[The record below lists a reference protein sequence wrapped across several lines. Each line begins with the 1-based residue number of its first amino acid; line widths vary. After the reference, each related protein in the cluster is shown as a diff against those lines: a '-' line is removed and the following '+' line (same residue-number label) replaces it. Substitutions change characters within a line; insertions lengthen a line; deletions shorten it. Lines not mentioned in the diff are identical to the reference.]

1 MLYMNKEI
9 KTTMNVNNN
18 LVSVV
23 NIKGVDYILN
33 EHFKL
38 AEFRE
43 FKNDSATQSFTMSHH
58 DG

>member
-1 MLYMNKEI
+1 MNKEI

-23 NIKGVDYILN
+23 NIKGVDYISN